1 MDSSCS
7 SSWTVGPTKPS
18 DTLRVKAPGCLGS
31 ASGAAVFNTTPSSV
45 DRPKEQGDQVTPA
58 FCHPNTHTETDSLT
72 SVACRRRPSAKHFGV
87 SKA

>member
-45 DRPKEQGDQVTPA
+45 DHPKEQGGRVT
-58 FCHPNTHTETDSLT
+58 L
-72 SVACRRRPSAKHFGV
+72 SVISP
-87 SKA
+87 